1 MKKIDSKQSMYIKNI
16 INRIKKNNLSFFIIL
31 FGLLFSIFISNYN
44 LNKYDKIVFID
55 NSFYHQM
62 IKTDSLRY
70 LGHGAEIKKEVEE
83 GKSYFKS
90 GRESYTKY
98 LPPRIAAAYYYF
110 FDLDLYDN
118 FENKMVNTGIHF
130 FYLLFQCLFYFFS
143 VWLLYQSIKNIFSN
157 KVCFFIICF
166 LCIEPTI
173 FQYHGTFWSE
183 SYFFSLQVIIIS
195 LVLKN
200 NPTYKNYYLLGF
212 FIGILSL
219 QKQMAIFYII
229 PIIFY
234 FFIFLKEF
242 RYKKILIILIGFIT
256 IQLFLAFHNFQRSG
270 KIYIMTADTKLD
282 LHRDFVEPVIA
293 KKNNI
298 SRHEFGML
306 EGKISLNWINDNLI
320 NFDKESLSEIKNPT
334 FMQYRTSIKNEKD
347 KIKFDNF
354 ISLRTVDYMLKNP
367 SNFISFGLKKSLHI
381 ILLNPF
387 HIYSDHNFP
396 SGELFY
402 ETEEHDKLI
411 PYRIVYSLLIYL
423 ICFYGLVVLLK
434 NKSYKLL
441 FFLFFSALYF
451 FGLVSWHGNTRYFVP
466 VMIYLS
472 FFFGFGLDSLI
483 KKKFFIKSFS

>member
-1 MKKIDSKQSMYIKNI
+1 MYIKNL
-16 INRIKKNNLSFFIIL
+16 INRIKKINLSYFIIL
-31 FGLLFSIFISNYN
+31 FGLLLSIFISNYN
-44 LNKYDKIVFID
+44 LNNYDKIVFKD

-62 IKTDSLRY
+62 IKTDALRY

-83 GKSYFKS
+83 GKGYFKS

-98 LPPRIAAAYYYF
+98 LPPRIAATYYYF

-130 FYLLFQCLFYFFS
+130 FYLLFQCLFYFFCI
-143 VWLLYQSIKNIFSN
+143 WLLYQSIKNIFSN

-166 LCIEPTI
+166 LCVEPTI

-195 LVLKN
+195 LVLKK
-200 NPTYKNYYLLGF
+200 NPTYKNFYFLGF

-234 FFIFLKEF
+234 SFLFLKEF
-242 RYKKILIILIGFIT
+242 RYKKIFIILIGFLT
-256 IQLFLAFHNFQRSG
+256 IQSFLAYHNFQRSG

-298 SRHEFGML
+298 SRHEFGIM
-306 EGKISLNWINDNLI
+306 EGKISLNWINNNLI
-320 NFDKESLSEIKNPT
+320 NFDEELLSDIKNPT
-334 FMQYRTSIKNEKD
+334 FMDYRASIKNEKD

-354 ISLRTVDYMLKNP
+354 ISLRTVDYILKNP

-396 SGELFY
+396 SGEVY
-402 ETEEHDKLI
+402 YRTEEHDKLI
-411 PYRIVYSLLIYL
+411 PYRVVYSLLIYL

-441 FFLFFSALYF
+441 FFLFFSSLYF

-472 FFFGFGLDSLI
+472 FFFGFGLESLI
-483 KKKFFIKSFS
+483 KKNYLLKDFLKIILI